1 MKNIL
6 TKKSENYS
14 VKKIDWN
21 KIQID
26 MKEKLGRDIYE
37 SWLKKIN
44 FIDEFNNY
52 ILISVS
58 TRFIRDWIT
67 SRYLDQILQIIK
79 THKKEINRIEFTI
92 NDQKKEKI
100 DLNNENE
107 KEDNKNVSFI
117 KDSFFQYNRID
128 PNKNFDNFIIGSS
141 NKLAFEASKKIGRA
155 SCRERV

>member
-14 VKKIDWN
+14 IKKIDWN
-21 KIQID
+21 KIQIN
-26 MKEKLGRDIYE
+26 MREKLGSDIYE
-37 SWLKKIN
+37 SWLKKIY

-67 SRYLDQILQIIK
+67 SRYLDQILQIVK

-92 NDQKKEKI
+92 NDQKKE
-100 DLNNENE
+100 
-107 KEDNKNVSFI
+107 
-117 KDSFFQYNRID
+117 
-128 PNKNFDNFIIGSS
+128 
-141 NKLAFEASKKIGRA
+141 
-155 SCRERV
+155 

>member
-44 FIDEFNNY
+44 FIDEFNTY

-79 THKKEINRIEFTI
+79 THKKEINRIEL
-92 NDQKKEKI
+92 Q
-100 DLNNENE
+100 LM
-107 KEDNKNVSFI
+107 I
-117 KDSFFQYNRID
+117 K
-128 PNKNFDNFIIGSS
+128 
-141 NKLAFEASKKIGRA
+141 KKIKLISKITKVKMKIIKMYHLLKIHFFSIIELTLIRILIIL
-155 SCRERV
+155 